1 MAVLSL
7 NLIAGAATGF
17 PGAAGGQEIA
27 PSEYQMKAAFLFNFA
42 KFVEWP
48 TAVLPENSPLVMG
61 VLGDDPFDGALENA
75 VRNKAIAEHPL
86 AYKRVKSLSEVKDCH
101 ILFISSSEKK
111 RWPQLSDALAGA
123 SVLTVSENW
132 DHFTDAGGVIYFF
145 MENRRVCFD
154 INAEAARKVGLKISS
169 KLMLLRKKPPA

>member
-1 MAVLSL
+1 MLSL
-7 NLIAGAATGF
+7 NLIIGAATGF
-17 PGAAGGQEIA
+17 PGSADGQEAA

-48 TAVLPENSPLVMG
+48 SAVLPENSTLVIG
-61 VLGDDPFDGALENA
+61 VLGDDPFDGELEKTLQ
-75 VRNKAIAEHPL
+75 NKIVAGHSL
-86 AYKRVKSLSEVKDCH
+86 ACKPVKSLSDVKTCH
-101 ILFISSSEKK
+101 ILFISNSEKK
-111 RWPQLSDALAGA
+111 RWPQISDALAGN

-154 INAEAARKVGLKISS
+154 INAEAARGAGLKISS
-169 KLMLLRKKPPA
+169 KLMLLRKKPSA